1 MKEFVVIAVSIV
13 LTLCVYMLF
22 RSFGEL
28 KSINDRLDRANV
40 EYQFVVTDSAITVWD
55 KNRWVGVVK
64 LEGQL
69 DSLIMADNQ

>member
-13 LTLCVYMLF
+13 LTLCTYMLF

-40 EYQFVVTDSAITVWD
+40 EYQFVVTDSTITVWD
-55 KNRWVGVVK
+55 NNRLVGNVK

-69 DSLIMADNQ
+69 DSLIMADNE